1 VAARVAAARLR
12 VHEGHEANVAA
23 AAALLNSSQRV
34 LERHSSEAS
43 ERSMIGAAAI
53 PFGAPPPAA
62 LLHEHAPSEAERRQ
76 ALLRRVPAQLLPD
89 ARLFVADGDDEPAA
103 GALLPWGAFSA
114 FSSRTSPSRTIV
126 ALRHFEWA
134 PIGEEGDGERGGG
147 ALAHRS
153 GERLPDDMGAW
164 TPVHVRTWLRALAP
178 PPPSPPLGQMPGQ
191 RPPRLPPGQAQPPL
205 AGVTSV
211 EMDAIAHP
219 HGGELGKPPRRAAAP
234 RCLSASAAGRSLPHV
249 SPPPCRR
256 PAALLLCS
264 PGLAFVS
271 GAVLQMA
278 WATDLVRLGVPLRLA
293 GAVCE
298 RVQQWE

>member
-1 VAARVAAARLR
+1 M
-12 VHEGHEANVAA
+12 AA
-23 AAALLNSSQRV
+23 AAALLNSSQRA
-34 LERHSSEAS
+34 LERRSSETS

-134 PIGEEGDGERGGG
+134 PVGEEGDGERGGG

-219 HGGELGKPPRRAAAP
+219 HGGELASRRAAPLRRAACLLLLPAAHYRTFRHRRAAALCVAVVLARPRLRVRRRAADGVGDGPCAPRRAAAP
-234 RCLSASAAGRSLPHV
+234 GGR
-249 SPPPCRR
+249 
-256 PAALLLCS
+256 
-264 PGLAFVS
+264 
-271 GAVLQMA
+271 
-278 WATDLVRLGVPLRLA
+278 GV
-293 GAVCE
+293 
-298 RVQQWE
+298 